1 MALAAAWV
9 SITLRLENV
18 EDPMFRSLPRRLHG
32 LGLPL
37 AIVALACA
45 PSAGQPAPAS
55 KPAAGASGAAAPATG
70 AGGGAAAG
78 ASGAAP
84 AASASGGGA
93 QALNGEYKIGALNP
107 MTGPMAASGKL
118 QVEGLEIMRDMI
130 NDHGGVMGKRLTLA
144 MADIPDPTVAA
155 TEANRL
161 ASREGVKIITGTTF
175 SALCGAASEAAA
187 RANVIYWE
195 VSCLDPR

>member
-18 EDPMFRSLPRRLHG
+18 EDPMFRSLPRHLLG

-45 PSAGQPAPAS
+45 PSAGQPAPAG

-70 AGGGAAAG
+70 A
-78 ASGAAP
+78 SGAAP

-93 QALNGEYKIGALNP
+93 PALNGEYKIGALNP
-107 MTGPMAASGKL
+107 MTG
-118 QVEGLEIMRDMI
+118 
-130 NDHGGVMGKRLTLA
+130 
-144 MADIPDPTVAA
+144 
-155 TEANRL
+155 
-161 ASREGVKIITGTTF
+161 
-175 SALCGAASEAAA
+175 
-187 RANVIYWE
+187 
-195 VSCLDPR
+195 